1 MKHILSIFT
10 IFFITTVVFTSCKKE
25 DVTNTTTTRDTTL
38 VNDSIKIQDT
48 IRIRDTTIITD
59 TIPHI
64 STFIGFYVGKI
75 GNNTDYPTFQID
87 FLFRSDGTVRA
98 YNNNITTPGYF
109 DTSAIPPAEG
119 TYVLSGDTVTT
130 TCAYVSNPSNIF
142 STIAIINSDST
153 YMEGT
158 WGYGSFNNGGGS
170 FYVYKQ
176 F

>member
-1 MKHILSIFT
+1 MKNILSIFT
-10 IFFITTVVFTSCKKE
+10 ITFITAVAFTSCKKG
-25 DVTNTTTTRDTTL
+25 DIINTTTTRDTTL
-38 VNDSIKIQDT
+38 VNDSLRIQDT
-48 IRIRDTTIITD
+48 IRIKDTTRITD

-75 GNNTDYPTFQID
+75 ANSTDYPTFQID

-98 YNNNITTPGYF
+98 YNNNSTTPGYF

-119 TYVLSGDTVTT
+119 TYILSGDTVTT
-130 TCAYVSNPSNIF
+130 YCIYISDTTQKF

-153 YMEGT
+153 YMAGS
-158 WGYGSFNNGGGS
+158 WGYGTINNGAGS